1 MSRAWK
7 PLVFPETGRVDRRAY
22 TFCVL
27 EAMRDHLRRRDVFV
41 PASRRFA
48 DPRAQLLSGPGWESA
63 GPQIC
68 RTLGLP
74 LNAEPF
80 VSDLGAELDV
90 AYRRTAEN
98 LAGNA
103 SVDVERENGRERL
116 RISPLD
122 RLAEPGSLIAL
133 RQILASLMPT
143 VDLPEVLLEVAAW
156 TGFDTEFTHV
166 AESAPRAEDLRT
178 SICAVLLAEACNLGL
193 EPVSRPDRPA
203 LNRGRLAWVGR
214 TTSGPK
220 PLQRPTTDLS
230 TTKAVS
236 LWRADGAPAKS
247 PPPTACASLSP
258 CAVCMPAPTPA
269 TSALAAASLTT
280 TSAPTSSPDSPP
292 SSSPAPYATPCSS
305 STGSWTTRPAWNPP
319 KSLPTP
325 PATPMSSSGS
335 SGSSAISSPPAWPTL
350 CRPLLAD

>member
-1 MSRAWK
+1 M
-7 PLVFPETGRVDRRAY
+7 
-22 TFCVL
+22 
-27 EAMRDHLRRRDVFV
+27 
-41 PASRRFA
+41 
-48 DPRAQLLSGPGWESA
+48 
-63 GPQIC
+63 
-68 RTLGLP
+68 P

-203 LNRGRLAWVGR
+203 LNRGRLAWVGENY
-214 TTSGPK
+214 
-220 PLQRPTTDLS
+220 L
-230 TTKAVS
+230 
-236 LWRADGAPAKS
+236 RADTLARANCRLVDYQPGIGLARHWGGGEV
-247 PPPTACASLSP
+247 ASADGLRFVVPVHSVHAGP
-258 CAVCMPAPTPA
+258 NRR
-269 TSALAAASLTT
+269 TSALAAVSPTT
-280 TSAPTSSPDSPP
+280 TSAPTSSPVSTR
-292 SSSPAPYATPCSS
+292 SSSPAPCATRCSS
-305 STGSWTTRPAWNPP
+305 SMGSWTTRPAWNQPR
-319 KSLPTP
+319 SWPTP
-325 PATPMSSSGS
+325 PATPMSSSDCS
-335 SGSSAISSPPAWPTL
+335 VSSATSSARAWPTL
-350 CRPLLAD
+350 VTCS